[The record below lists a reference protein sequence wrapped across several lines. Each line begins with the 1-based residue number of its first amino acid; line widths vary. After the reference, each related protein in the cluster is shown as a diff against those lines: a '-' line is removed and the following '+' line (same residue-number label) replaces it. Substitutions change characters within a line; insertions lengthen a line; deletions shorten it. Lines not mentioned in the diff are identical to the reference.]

1 MKTVVLK
8 REKNHQDN
16 LEITIILA
24 IDGNWI
30 PFVINTPSL
39 ITQLQRMEAEF
50 IPVKFCEWHIAFLF
64 ITTYKHKNSE

>member
-39 ITQLQRMEAEF
+39 ITQLQRMEA
-50 IPVKFCEWHIAFLF
+50 V
-64 ITTYKHKNSE
+64 NSSQSNFVDDT